1 MFNNNMCVCV
11 VGKKVA
17 QHFGVFLQFDANKI
31 WKAV

>member
-1 MFNNNMCVCV
+1 V

-17 QHFGVFLQFDANKI
+17 QHFGVFLQFDPNKI